1 MRVGVVS
8 VLLSR
13 VAAPASCHAVSGDSA
28 SVRWPE
34 TGEVLRHRRRVT
46 GSHKQAR
53 TLHVPVAEVE
63 ERIVEIRGAKVLLD
77 TDLALLYEVPV
88 KRLNQAVRR
97 NRQRFPPDFLF
108 QLSPEEWAHLRSQF
122 VTSKIGRG
130 GRRHPPYAFTEHG
143 AVMAATIL
151 RSQRAVAMSILV
163 VRAFVRL
170 RKVLVTHEELTR
182 RLAELEQKYDQQ
194 FGVVFQA
201 IREILKESQ
210 PEPERRRIGFV
221 RPGNA

>member
-1 MRVGVVS
+1 
-8 VLLSR
+8 
-13 VAAPASCHAVSGDSA
+13 
-28 SVRWPE
+28 
-34 TGEVLRHRRRVT
+34 
-46 GSHKQAR
+46 
-53 TLHVPVAEVE
+53 VAEVE

>member
-1 MRVGVVS
+1 M
-8 VLLSR
+8 
-13 VAAPASCHAVSGDSA
+13 SGG
-28 SVRWPE
+28 PE
-34 TGEVLRHRRRVT
+34 TAEVLSHRRRMT
-46 GSHKQAR
+46 RSHNQAKTVR
-53 TLHVPVAEVE
+53 VPVAQVE

-97 NRQRFPPDFLF
+97 NRQRFPPDFMF
-108 QLSPEEWAHLRSQF
+108 QLAPEEWLHLRSQF

-151 RSQRAVAMSILV
+151 RSERAVAMSILV

-170 RKVLVTHEELTR
+170 RKVLVTHEELTG

-201 IREILKESQ
+201 IREILQESQ

-221 RPGNA
+221 RSDDT